1 MDIQLTSSPTTDA
14 YLEVKELA
22 VAPVDGLR
30 GATGPRDSDDVDL
43 QGRTKETSINHKGTT
58 WSERSLSSPGS
69 GNFIPMGESRKVNL

>member
-1 MDIQLTSSPTTDA
+1 VDVQLTSPTTDA

-43 QGRTKETSINHKGTT
+43 QGGTKETSINHKGTT
-58 WSERSLSSPGS
+58 WLEHSLSSPGS
-69 GNFIPMGESRKVNL
+69 ENFIPVGQSREVNL